1 MSTIA
6 MANTDKRIDTFNLYR
21 ARLFG
26 VAYRMLGIRADAEDV
41 VQETYIRWHKADIS
55 EIEIPEAWLVTVTT
69 RLAIDRLRKLS
80 SQRETYIGPWL
91 PEPLIM
97 DPAMSQE
104 TRAETASDVSIAFM
118 VMLERLSPIERAVF
132 LLHDVFDI
140 AHAEIAK
147 IVAKSE
153 TAVRQMV
160 SRARTR
166 VRTDRTRF
174 EADEASRSKLIRKF
188 ITASYAG
195 DEQTLMSIFAEDVAM
210 MSDGGGKVNAARRLV
225 SGNKRL
231 SHLFA
236 ITVPK
241 AGDRMTI
248 FEADI
253 NGEPGIIEF
262 LDGEPFSATTF
273 TIEAGQISSI
283 YRVMNPDK
291 LVALVNLDRKLF
303 RDELSHMGDSDRLL

>member
-6 MANTDKRIDTFNLYR
+6 MANTDKRIDIFNLHR

-91 PEPLIM
+91 PEPLIV

-195 DEQTLMSIFAEDVAM
+195 DEQTLMSIFAEDAAM
-210 MSDGGGKVNAARRLV
+210 MSDGGGNVNAARRLV
-225 SGNKRL
+225 SGNKR
-231 SHLFA
+231 
-236 ITVPK
+236 PK